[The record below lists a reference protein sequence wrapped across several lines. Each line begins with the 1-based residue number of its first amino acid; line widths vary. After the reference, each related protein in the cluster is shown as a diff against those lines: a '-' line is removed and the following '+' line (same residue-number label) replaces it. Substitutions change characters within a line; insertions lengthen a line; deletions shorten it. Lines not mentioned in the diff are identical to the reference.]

1 MHTWI
6 QIGTYIGMRVDR
18 EFGFTIRKRNGL
30 SFHELQEKGH
40 VPARFALAS
49 QLERSGLGGGGVPM
63 PHYSTELGRLAVHKV
78 CVQGMSV
85 ARACQDDASYRVFL

>member
-1 MHTWI
+1 MS
-6 QIGTYIGMRVDR
+6 G
-18 EFGFTIRKRNGL
+18 FGE
-30 SFHELQEKGH
+30 S
-40 VPARFALAS
+40 ARA
-49 QLERSGLGGGGVPM
+49 QRGLGGGGVPM